1 MGQHQRGENRTCVN
15 VYLFKGGE
23 KRGGGLIHVP
33 ASVCQAHCCVF
44 CFVTEGNKIDV
55 PADDEGASILG
66 DKSIYTEERSSA

>member
-1 MGQHQRGENRTCVN
+1 MVQHQRGENLTCVN
-15 VYLFKGGE
+15 VYLFKGKNRGE
-23 KRGGGLIHVP
+23 GTHSCSSISLSG
-33 ASVCQAHCCVF
+33 VF

>member
-1 MGQHQRGENRTCVN
+1 MVQHQRGENLTCVN
-15 VYLFKGGE
+15 VYLFKGKNREEGTHSCSS
-23 KRGGGLIHVP
+23 I
-33 ASVCQAHCCVF
+33 SQAHCCVF

>member
-1 MGQHQRGENRTCVN
+1 MVQHQRGENLTCVS
-15 VYLFKGGE
+15 VYLFKGK
-23 KRGGGLIHVP
+23 KRKKKLIHVP

-66 DKSIYTEERSSA
+66 DKSIYTEERSY

>member
-1 MGQHQRGENRTCVN
+1 MCICSKE
-15 VYLFKGGE
+15 KIGGRE
-23 KRGGGLIHVP
+23 LIHVP